1 MHKVLER
8 QLRRIGIGDGPPTD
22 EQWRTFLSRVD
33 TAYVEADQDRYTL
46 ERALD
51 LSSTEMRKRYA
62 ELRDAQRRLIEASR
76 KAGMADVAASVLHNI
91 GNVLNSANTSA
102 TMISQTLRGTSR
114 AGLGKVLT
122 LLSDKPSP
130 GEFIDKDPKG
140 KKVLPYLAT
149 LEKTLGEQCESMTRE
164 AESLQKNIEH
174 IKIIVSEQLALAK
187 GNARGMVAE
196 RVDLDELLQDA
207 INVVKT
213 RASAS
218 TKFTREIGAHV
229 LSTDRHKLL
238 QIVTNLLANACDAV
252 RDHAGGTVAIRTAQL
267 DSERVAIEVIDDG
280 SGIAKENL
288 ERIFNHGFTTKANG
302 NGFGLH
308 VSACS
313 AIELGGALSAK
324 SDGASCG
331 ATFTLTLPR
340 NPPMSQRV
348 PQARSEGEAA

>member
-8 QLRRIGIGDGPPTD
+8 QLRRIGIGEQPPTA
-22 EQWRTFLSRVD
+22 EQWKVFLSRVD

-91 GNVLNSANTSA
+91 GNVLNSANTST
-102 TMISQTLRGTSR
+102 TMIAQSLRSSSR
-114 AGLGKVLT
+114 GGLGKVLA
-122 LLSDKPSP
+122 LLSEKASP

-149 LEKTLGEQCESMTRE
+149 LEKTLGEECESMTRE

-174 IKIIVSEQLALAK
+174 IRIIVSEQLSLAK
-187 GNARGMVAE
+187 GNAKSSVVE

-207 INVVKT
+207 INVVKA
-213 RASAS
+213 RANDSIR
-218 TKFTREIGAHV
+218 FTREIGAHT

-238 QIVTNLLANACDAV
+238 QIVTNLLMNACDSL
-252 RDHAGGTVAIRTAQL
+252 RDKPGGHVDIRTTTL
-267 DSERVAIEVIDDG
+267 DGDRVAIEVIDDG
-280 SGIAKENL
+280 SGIAKEHL
-288 ERIFNHGFTTKANG
+288 ERIFNHGFTTKPTG
-302 NGFGLH
+302 HGFGLH
-308 VSACS
+308 GSACA
-313 AIELGGALSAK
+313 AIELGGTLSAN
-324 SDGASCG
+324 SDGPSCG
-331 ATFTLTLPR
+331 ATFTVTLPR
-340 NPPMSQRV
+340 NAPMGQRAAT
-348 PQARSEGEAA
+348 ARAEGEAA